1 MNSHDAEQ
9 QVIGGILIENAN
21 LKWVLAT
28 GLDGADFSDHNL
40 AQLWEY
46 IIEMTD
52 EGLHID
58 ALND

>member
-28 GLDGADFSDHNL
+28 GLDGADF
-40 AQLWEY
+40 
-46 IIEMTD
+46 
-52 EGLHID
+52 
-58 ALND
+58 